1 VYSLNREYLASQD
14 IGRSRNIAWDSLMVI
29 LGDKDSNPNLNDDL
43 LKTVEL
49 YQEIR
54 TLCFNYQYV
63 PENSLDIS
71 LEESLDNLSSNYSFS
86 ALSNIAEKIKIE
98 GNTSII
104 EYQRYKH
111 ERMDSQHAT
120 TGKLVE
126 TINLC
131 SEKLWIVTSAMQKN
145 TQ

>member
-86 ALSNIAEKIKIE
+86 ALSNIAEK
-98 GNTSII
+98 N
-104 EYQRYKH
+104 
-111 ERMDSQHAT
+111 
-120 TGKLVE
+120 
-126 TINLC
+126 
-131 SEKLWIVTSAMQKN
+131 
-145 TQ
+145 